1 MAREADPAR
10 LANAANHNDPV
21 SRIVLANLSKTF
33 RFGAQSLVALSNV
46 SLAVTKGELLTL
58 VGPSGSGKTTLLRL
72 VAGLETPDQGRITFD
87 ERDVTQVPPEYR
99 GVAMVFQSHALFP
112 HFTAAEN
119 LGFGLR
125 LRGIRRSEIQ
135 QRVGEMAELLG
146 IAACLGR
153 RPAELSGGE
162 KQRVALGRALIKRPQ
177 ILLLDEPFGHLDQPR
192 RVQLQRELPALRDR
206 FGTTMLLVTHDPA
219 DALALGQRVA
229 VLQEGRLQQIGTAQ
243 ELRDRPAHPFVAEMF
258 PPPR

>member
-1 MAREADPAR
+1 VREADPAR
-10 LANAANHNDPV
+10 LAPAANHNEAV

-33 RFGAQSLVALSNV
+33 RSGKQSLVALHNV
-46 SLAVTKGELLTL
+46 SLAINSGEVLTL

-87 ERDVTQVPPEYR
+87 ERDVTQIPPEAR
-99 GVAMVFQSHALFP
+99 AVAMVFQSHALFP

-119 LGFGLR
+119 LGFGLK
-125 LRGIRRSEIQ
+125 LRGVRRSEMQ

-153 RPAELSGGE
+153 LPAELSGGE
-162 KQRVALGRALIKRPQ
+162 KQRVALGRALIKHPQ
-177 ILLLDEPFGHLDQPR
+177 ILLLDEPFGHLDPPR
-192 RVQLQRELPALRDR
+192 RVQLQRELPALRER

-229 VLQEGRLQQIGTAQ
+229 VLQEGRLQQIGTPQ
-243 ELRDRPAHPFVAEMF
+243 ELRARPAQPFVAEMF
-258 PPPR
+258 GPAA